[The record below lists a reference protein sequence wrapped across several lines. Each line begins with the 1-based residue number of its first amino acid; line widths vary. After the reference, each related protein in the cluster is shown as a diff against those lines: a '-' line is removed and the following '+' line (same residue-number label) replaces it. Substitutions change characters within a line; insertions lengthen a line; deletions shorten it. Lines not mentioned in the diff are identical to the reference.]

1 MMRTPLLIEISV
13 MGFFFGKILCR
24 GYAVVFFKNPV
35 KIRNALET
43 TGLADDRERIAA
55 LFHLVY
61 GMTEAKLINIFFYG
75 EGFCPP
81 DSPVDIAFGHTAGF
95 GDIPD
100 GLKRCIVCVNIIN
113 DPLKTGSFILTDRN
127 FIFQRILIAKS
138 CQICK
143 NLCKQQVGSGRFAAG
158 SCVPVDELL
167 SVILG
172 NENNRCLE
180 TGQVGR
186 YYGR

>member
-1 MMRTPLLIEISV
+1 MLSDLQKV

-24 GYAVVFFKNPV
+24 GHAVVFFKNPV

-81 DSPVDIAFGHTAGF
+81 DSFRTH
-95 GDIPD
+95 
-100 GLKRCIVCVNIIN
+100 R
-113 DPLKTGSFILTDRN
+113 
-127 FIFQRILIAKS
+127 RIRRYP
-138 CQICK
+138 
-143 NLCKQQVGSGRFAAG
+143 GRSEALY
-158 SCVPVDELL
+158 SL
-167 SVILG
+167 
-172 NENNRCLE
+172 R
-180 TGQVGR
+180 
-186 YYGR
+186 

>member
-1 MMRTPLLIEISV
+1 MRTPLLIEISV

-75 EGFCPP
+75 ERFRLP
-81 DSPVDIAFGHTAGF
+81 DSPVDIAFRDSTGF
-95 GDIPD
+95 SDILD
-100 GLKRCIVCVNIIN
+100 GLNRRVVGSDIIS
-113 DPLKTGSFILTDRN
+113 DPLKTGGFILTDGN
-127 FIFQRILIAKS
+127 LI
-138 CQICK
+138 I
-143 NLCKQQVGSGRFAAG
+143 
-158 SCVPVDELL
+158 
-167 SVILG
+167 
-172 NENNRCLE
+172 
-180 TGQVGR
+180 
-186 YYGR
+186 

>member
-1 MMRTPLLIEISV
+1 MRTPLLIEISV

-24 GYAVVFFKNPV
+24 GHAIVFFKNPV

-75 EGFCPP
+75 ERFRLS
-81 DSPVDIAFGHTAGF
+81 DSPVDIAFGDSTGF

-100 GLKRCIVCVNIIN
+100 GLKRRVVSINIMD
-113 DPLKTGSFILTDRN
+113 DPLKTGGFILTDGN
-127 FIFQRILIAKS
+127 LI
-138 CQICK
+138 I
-143 NLCKQQVGSGRFAAG
+143 
-158 SCVPVDELL
+158 
-167 SVILG
+167 
-172 NENNRCLE
+172 
-180 TGQVGR
+180 
-186 YYGR
+186 

>member
-1 MMRTPLLIEISV
+1 MMRTSLLIEISV

-24 GYAVVFFKNPV
+24 GHAVVFFKNPV

-75 EGFCPP
+75 ERFRLS
-81 DSPVDIAFGHTAGF
+81 DSPVDIAFGDSTGF

-100 GLKRCIVCVNIIN
+100 GLKRRVVSINIMD
-113 DPLKTGSFILTDRN
+113 DPLKTGGFILTDGN
-127 FIFQRILIAKS
+127 LI
-138 CQICK
+138 I
-143 NLCKQQVGSGRFAAG
+143 
-158 SCVPVDELL
+158 
-167 SVILG
+167 
-172 NENNRCLE
+172 
-180 TGQVGR
+180 
-186 YYGR
+186 

>member
-13 MGFFFGKILCR
+13 MGVFFGEILCR
-24 GYAVVFFKNPV
+24 CHAVVFFENPV
-35 KIRNALET
+35 KIGHALET

-61 GMTEAKLINIFFYG
+61 GMTEAKLINIFFYV

-100 GLKRCIVCVNIIN
+100 GLKRRVVIIN
-113 DPLKTGSFILTDRN
+113 IMDDPLKTGGFILTDGN
-127 FIFQRILIAKS
+127 LI
-138 CQICK
+138 I
-143 NLCKQQVGSGRFAAG
+143 
-158 SCVPVDELL
+158 
-167 SVILG
+167 
-172 NENNRCLE
+172 
-180 TGQVGR
+180 
-186 YYGR
+186 

>member
-75 EGFCPP
+75 ERFRLS
-81 DSPVDIAFGHTAGF
+81 DSPVDIAFGDSTGF

-100 GLKRCIVCVNIIN
+100 GLKRRVVSINIMD
-113 DPLKTGSFILTDRN
+113 DPLKTGGFILTDGN
-127 FIFQRILIAKS
+127 LI
-138 CQICK
+138 I
-143 NLCKQQVGSGRFAAG
+143 
-158 SCVPVDELL
+158 
-167 SVILG
+167 
-172 NENNRCLE
+172 
-180 TGQVGR
+180 
-186 YYGR
+186 

>member
-24 GYAVVFFKNPV
+24 GHAVVFFKNPV

-75 EGFCPP
+75 ERFRLS
-81 DSPVDIAFGHTAGF
+81 DSPVDIAFGDSTGF

-100 GLKRCIVCVNIIN
+100 GLKRRVVSINIMD
-113 DPLKTGSFILTDRN
+113 DPLKTGGFILTDGN
-127 FIFQRILIAKS
+127 LI
-138 CQICK
+138 I
-143 NLCKQQVGSGRFAAG
+143 
-158 SCVPVDELL
+158 
-167 SVILG
+167 
-172 NENNRCLE
+172 
-180 TGQVGR
+180 
-186 YYGR
+186 

>member
-1 MMRTPLLIEISV
+1 

-24 GYAVVFFKNPV
+24 CHAVVFFENPV
-35 KIRNALET
+35 KIGHALET

-113 DPLKTGSFILTDRN
+113 DPLKTGGFILTDGN
-127 FIFQRILIAKS
+127 LI
-138 CQICK
+138 I
-143 NLCKQQVGSGRFAAG
+143 
-158 SCVPVDELL
+158 
-167 SVILG
+167 
-172 NENNRCLE
+172 
-180 TGQVGR
+180 
-186 YYGR
+186 

>member
-13 MGFFFGKILCR
+13 MGFFFGEILCR
-24 GYAVVFFKNPV
+24 CHAVVFFENPV
-35 KIRNALET
+35 KIGHALET
-43 TGLADDRERIAA
+43 AGLADDREGIAA

-100 GLKRCIVCVNIIN
+100 GLKRRVVSINIMD
-113 DPLKTGSFILTDRN
+113 DPLKTGGFILTDRN
-127 FIFQRILIAKS
+127 LI
-138 CQICK
+138 I
-143 NLCKQQVGSGRFAAG
+143 
-158 SCVPVDELL
+158 
-167 SVILG
+167 
-172 NENNRCLE
+172 
-180 TGQVGR
+180 
-186 YYGR
+186 

>member
-1 MMRTPLLIEISV
+1 

-24 GYAVVFFKNPV
+24 GHAVVFFKNPV

-95 GDIPD
+95 GDILD
-100 GLKRCIVCVNIIN
+100 GLKRRVVSINIMD
-113 DPLKTGSFILTDRN
+113 DPLKTGGFILTDGN
-127 FIFQRILIAKS
+127 LI
-138 CQICK
+138 I
-143 NLCKQQVGSGRFAAG
+143 
-158 SCVPVDELL
+158 
-167 SVILG
+167 
-172 NENNRCLE
+172 
-180 TGQVGR
+180 
-186 YYGR
+186 

>member
-1 MMRTPLLIEISV
+1 MRTPLLIEISV
-13 MGFFFGKILCR
+13 MGFFFGEILCR
-24 GYAVVFFKNPV
+24 CHAVVFFGNPV
-35 KIRNALET
+35 KIGHALET
-43 TGLADDRERIAA
+43 AGLADDREGIVA

-75 EGFCPP
+75 ERFRLS
-81 DSPVDIAFGHTAGF
+81 DSPVDIAFGDSTGF

-127 FIFQRILIAKS
+127 FIFKRILIAKS

-143 NLCKQQVGSGRFAAG
+143 NLCKQQVGSGRFAAR
-158 SCVPVDELL
+158 SCIPVEELL

-172 NENNRCLE
+172 NENDRCLE